1 MEITRQFL
9 ATNNKVINR
18 GDSFR
23 RRDNR
28 HQQVQAGGSTH
39 SVEIRVPSEARP
51 NLSSNATRDQEKPF
65 RVVFLGGREVGKS
78 SIIHQFMSSEHT
90 DVFEDNLDNDED
102 PAKNKER

>member
-23 RRDNR
+23 RKDNR
-28 HQQVQAGGSTH
+28 HHHQSQAGSAH
-39 SVEIRVPSEARP
+39 SVEIRVHREARSDH
-51 NLSSNATRDQEKPF
+51 SSNTHGDQEKPF

-102 PAKNKER
+102 PDKNKER

>member
-1 MEITRQFL
+1 M
-9 ATNNKVINR
+9 
-18 GDSFR
+18 
-23 RRDNR
+23 
-28 HQQVQAGGSTH
+28 
-39 SVEIRVPSEARP
+39 EIRVHNEARNELQVSTS
-51 NLSSNATRDQEKPF
+51 NLRDQEKPF

>member
-23 RRDNR
+23 RRER
-28 HQQVQAGGSTH
+28 QPGV
-39 SVEIRVPSEARP
+39 EARLQRAP
-51 NLSSNATRDQEKPF
+51 ANTNTVNNTDNQHEKVF

-90 DVFEDNLDNDED
+90 DVFEDNLDNEEEEDEHN
-102 PAKNKER
+102 KNKER

>member
-9 ATNNKVINR
+9 ATNTKVINR

-23 RRDNR
+23 RKDNR
-28 HQQVQAGGSTH
+28 QQQSQAGSVH
-39 SVEIRVPSEARP
+39 SVEIRVHNEARVDR
-51 NLSSNATRDQEKPF
+51 SSSTHGDQEKPF

-102 PAKNKER
+102 PDKNKER